1 VDVGITVAIV
11 SLRLASPEGVA
22 SSRHPGPRDEIA
34 KDAKIHQG
42 QDVGPKNSVDL
53 FVVLWP

>member
-1 VDVGITVAIV
+1 MDVGITVAIV

-34 KDAKIHQG
+34 KDAKCNG